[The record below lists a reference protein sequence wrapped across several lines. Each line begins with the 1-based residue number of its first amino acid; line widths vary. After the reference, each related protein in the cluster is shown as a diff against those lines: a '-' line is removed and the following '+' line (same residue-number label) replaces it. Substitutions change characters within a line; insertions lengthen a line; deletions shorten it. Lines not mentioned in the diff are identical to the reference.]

1 MKKCGDVAVY
11 GFQWTL
17 FRFTIKMVGSLQSLI
32 KSMAR
37 VKAVINAFQT
47 VECGNQAGEERID
60 LLISIHSVVGQ
71 FRNIIAE
78 IYKHKPNRLTLQY
91 AKIL

>member
-1 MKKCGDVAVY
+1 
-11 GFQWTL
+11 
-17 FRFTIKMVGSLQSLI
+17 MVGSLQSLI

-60 LLISIHSVVGQ
+60 LLI
-71 FRNIIAE
+71 
-78 IYKHKPNRLTLQY
+78 P
-91 AKIL
+91 ILSSWINSET